1 MPAEKALHKGTV
13 RITVPVSVA
22 YNLEKFQ
29 KSLAT
34 IAERL
39 GCLACFSGADCTFQ
53 LERDFLLDDRLGLAA
68 AVGRRGAVTD
78 AGPSVT
84 ARITT
89 GVSNNLKLLQR
100 TVATI
105 AGKVGC
111 PQCTSGWDIIFQQ
124 ELKRVNPVRLK
135 INAEGGIG

>member
-1 MPAEKALHKGTV
+1 MPVEKVLHKGPV

-29 KSLAT
+29 KSLAN

-53 LERDFLLDDRLGLAA
+53 LERDFLLDDRLGVAT
-68 AVGRRGAVTD
+68 AVARRGAVTD
-78 AGPSVT
+78 VGPAVT
-84 ARITT
+84 ARIPME
-89 GVSNNLKLLQR
+89 VSGNLKLLQR
-100 TVATI
+100 AVASI

-124 ELKRVNPVRLK
+124 ELKRVNPARVK
-135 INAEGGIG
+135 INAEGRIG